1 MKISRSGSLN
11 TQYLKLCRFTWV
23 ILSLLVAVTGL
34 AQTVFL
40 DFNTIGQYTNNFN
53 PWNDGAGVDAGSYS
67 FTENATAGVGG
78 SRGVNIFQGTDMT
91 ATYKSGSWDFS
102 TNGATLI

>member
-1 MKISRSGSLN
+1 MCSIMKISRSGSLN
-11 TQYLKLCRFTWV
+11 TQYLKLCRFTCV

-53 PWNDGAGVDAGSYS
+53 PWNDNGAGVDAASYS
-67 FTENATAGVGG
+67 FTESATAGVGG
-78 SRGVNIFQGTDMT
+78 SRGVNIFQSTDMT
-91 ATYKSGSWDFS
+91 ATY
-102 TNGATLI
+102 